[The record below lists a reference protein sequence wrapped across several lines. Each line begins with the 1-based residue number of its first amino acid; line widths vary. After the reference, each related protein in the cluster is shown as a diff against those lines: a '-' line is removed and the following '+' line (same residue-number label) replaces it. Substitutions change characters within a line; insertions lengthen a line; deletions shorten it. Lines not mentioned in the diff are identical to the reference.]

1 MERYETLF
9 AQLKNRQEGAF
20 VPFVTL
26 GDPGPEQSLKII
38 DALIEGG
45 ADALELGIPF
55 SDPLADGP
63 TIQGAALRAFAAEVT
78 PAQCFEM
85 LAAIRQKHPTIP
97 IGLLMY
103 ANLVFSPGI
112 DAFYAQCARVGVD
125 SVLVADVPVEESAPF
140 RQAAMRHNI
149 APIFICPPNA
159 DDDLLRQIT
168 SYGRGYTYLLSRAG
182 VTGAE
187 NRAALPL
194 HHLVEKLAEYHAAP
208 PLQGFGI
215 SAPEQVSAAIDAG
228 AAGAISG
235 SAIVKIIERHLDEP
249 QTMLDELKAFVQS
262 LKAATKTA

>member
-9 AQLKNRQEGAF
+9 KQLKERKEGAF

-26 GDPGPEQSLKII
+26 GDPSPEQSLKII
-38 DALIEGG
+38 DTLIEAG

-63 TIQGAALRAFAAEVT
+63 TIQNATLRAFAAGVT
-78 PAQCFEM
+78 PSQCFEM

-103 ANLVFSPGI
+103 ANLVFSRGI
-112 DAFYAQCARVGVD
+112 DEFYAQCEKAGVD

-140 RQAAMRHNI
+140 RQAALRHNV

-159 DDDLLRQIT
+159 DDELLRQIA
-168 SYGRGYTYLLSRAG
+168 SHGRGYTYLLSRAG

-194 HHLVEKLAEYHAAP
+194 HHLVEKLTEYNAAP

-215 SAPEQVSAAIDAG
+215 SAPDQVTAAIDAG

-235 SAIVKIIERHLDEP
+235 SAIVKIIEKNVDKP
-249 QTMLDELKAFVQS
+249 AAMLEELGAFVRS
-262 LKAATKTA
+262 MKAGTRQ

>member
-1 MERYETLF
+1 MERYENLF
-9 AQLKNRQEGAF
+9 AQLKDRKEGAF

-26 GDPGPEQSLKII
+26 GDPSVEQSLKII
-38 DALIEGG
+38 DTLIEAG

-63 TIQGAALRAFAAEVT
+63 TIQEATLRAFAAGVT
-78 PAQCFEM
+78 PSQCFEM
-85 LAAIRQKHPTIP
+85 LALIRQKHPTIP

-103 ANLVFSPGI
+103 ANLVFSKGI
-112 DAFYAQCARVGVD
+112 DEFYAQCEKVGVD

-140 RQAAMRHNI
+140 RAAALRHNI

-159 DDDLLRQIT
+159 DEELLRQIA
-168 SYGRGYTYLLSRAG
+168 SHGRGYTYLLSRAG

-194 HHLVEKLAEYHAAP
+194 HHLVEKLKAYDAP
-208 PLQGFGI
+208 PSLQGFGI
-215 SAPEQVSAAIDAG
+215 SAPEQVTGAIDAG

-235 SAIVKIIERHLDEP
+235 SAIVKIIEKNVAAPE
-249 QTMLDELKAFVQS
+249 QMLAELKAFVS
-262 LKAATKTA
+262 AMKAATQQ